1 MNTPAKKPVR
11 VCFVSPK
18 AYPLFAPALEGYF
31 GGAEVDLYL
40 IGTELVKEKGFE
52 VSFVT
57 ADYGQAD
64 SEVIDDV
71 RVIKS
76 LDFNKN
82 SLTGA
87 IRIWRAMRLAD
98 ADIYILKTAS
108 AGTPLVAMFCKLYKK
123 IFVYRTAHQRECDG
137 TYLKEHYWLGRA
149 FVWSLFN
156 AKVVIAQNLSDKD
169 SLAHTIGV
177 SAMAIPNAHRLEE
190 LSSSDRSVILWVGR
204 SSPIKRPEMF
214 IELAEKNPDQSFV
227 MICQRATGDDNY
239 DQLCS
244 NAAETKNLEFHK
256 HVPFADIDG
265 FFSRAKVFVNTSDS
279 EGFPNT
285 FIQACKSATPILSLK
300 VNPDGF
306 LDKFSCGLSCNG
318 QSHRLSQGLE
328 FMLEKDK
335 YIELG
340 HNARKYVEINHDI
353 TKIIKQYKEV
363 FAKLFH
369 KNII

>member
-1 MNTPAKKPVR
+1 MRKMNTPAKKPVR

-18 AYPLFAPALEGYF
+18 AYPLFAPASEGVF

-40 IGTELVKEKGFE
+40 IGTELAKDEGFE

-57 ADYGQAD
+57 ADYGQHD
-64 SEVIDDV
+64 CEVIDDV
-71 RVIKS
+71 TVIKS

-87 IRIWRAMRLAD
+87 VQIWRAMSRAG
-98 ADIYILKTAS
+98 AEIYVLKTPS
-108 AGTPLVAMFCKLYKK
+108 AGTPLVAMFCLFNNKS
-123 IFVYRTAHQRECDG
+123 FVYRSASARECDG

-149 FVWSLFN
+149 FAWSLHK
-156 AKVVIAQNLSDKD
+156 AKTVFVQNSVDKD
-169 SLAHTIGV
+169 NMARTIGV
-177 SAMAIPNAHRLEE
+177 SGIVIPNAHRLEE
-190 LSSSDRSVILWVGR
+190 SSSSDRSVILWVGR
-204 SSPIKRPEMF
+204 SAPIKRPELF
-214 IELAEKNPDQSFV
+214 IELAEKNPDRSFV

-244 NAAETKNLEFHK
+244 YAAEIKNLEFHK
-256 HVPFADIDG
+256 HVPFADING

-285 FIQACKSATPILSLK
+285 FIQACKSATPVLSLA
-300 VNPDGF
+300 VDPDGF

-318 QSHRLSQGLE
+318 QTQRLSQGLK
-328 FMLEKDK
+328 FMLEKDR

-340 HNARKYVEINHDI
+340 RNAGKYAQENHNIEKVIE
-353 TKIIKQYKEV
+353 QYKAV
-363 FAKLFH
+363 FKQL
-369 KNII
+369 

>member
-1 MNTPAKKPVR
+1 MNTPAKKSVR

-18 AYPLFAPALEGYF
+18 AYPLFAPAAEGVF

-40 IGTELVKEKGFE
+40 IGTELAKDEGFE

-64 SEVIDDV
+64 SEVINNV
-71 RVIKS
+71 TVIKS
-76 LDFNKN
+76 IDFNKN

-108 AGTPLVAMFCKLYKK
+108 PGTPLVAMFCKLYKK

-137 TYLKEHYWLGRA
+137 TYLKEHFFLGRA
-149 FVWSLFN
+149 FAWSLHK
-156 AKVVIAQNLSDKD
+156 ARKVFLQNSTDKD
-169 SLAHTIGV
+169 DMAQTIGV
-177 SAMAIPNAHRLEE
+177 SGTVIPNAHRLGE
-190 LSSSDRSVILWVGR
+190 SRSNERSTILWVGR
-204 SSPIKRPEMF
+204 SAPIKRGELF
-214 IELAEKNPDQSFV
+214 IELAEKNPELSFV

-244 NAAETKNLEFHK
+244 DAAEIKNLEFHK
-256 HVPFADIDG
+256 HVPFGDIDG
-265 FFSRAKVFVNTSDS
+265 FFSSAKVFVNTSDS

-285 FIQACKSATPILSLK
+285 FIQACKSATPVLSLN
-300 VNPDGF
+300 VDPDGF

-318 QSHRLSQGLE
+318 QPDRLNQELK

-340 HNARKYVEINHDI
+340 RNARKYARDNHDI
-353 TKIIKQYKEV
+353 TKIIEQYKEV

>member
-18 AYPLFAPALEGYF
+18 AYPLFAPASEGYF

-40 IGTELVKEKGFE
+40 IGTELAKDGGFE

-87 IRIWRAMRLAD
+87 IRIWRAMSRAD
-98 ADIYILKTAS
+98 ADIYVLKTPS
-108 AGTPLVAMFCKLYKK
+108 AGMPLVALFCLVNNKS
-123 IFVYRTAHQRECDG
+123 FVYRSASARECDG

-149 FVWSLFN
+149 FAWSLRK
-156 AKVVIAQNLSDKD
+156 AKTVFVQNLVDKD
-169 SLAHTIGV
+169 NMAQTIGV
-177 SAMAIPNAHRLEE
+177 SAMVIPNAHHLEE
-190 LSSSDRSVILWVGR
+190 SGSSDRNVILWVGR
-204 SSPIKRPEMF
+204 SAPIKRPELF

-227 MICQRATGDDNY
+227 MICRRATGDDNY

-244 NAAETKNLEFHK
+244 YAAGISNLEFHK
-256 HVPFADIDG
+256 HVPFADIDK
-265 FFSRAKVFVNTSDS
+265 FFNRAKVFVNTSDS

-285 FIQACKSATPILSLK
+285 FIQAGSCSTAMLSLRID
-300 VNPDGF
+300 PDDFIKKYNCGV
-306 LDKFSCGLSCNG
+306 SCSGDFQNLVDS
-318 QSHRLSQGLE
+318 L
-328 FMLEKDK
+328 KDILRNDG
-335 YIELG
+335 YMEMG
-340 HNARKYVEINHDI
+340 ENSRKYVEENHDI
-353 TKIIKQYKEV
+353 AKVIEQYKEI
-363 FAKLFH
+363 FARLVRP
-369 KNII
+369 NR